1 MSEYLTGQCADTIG
15 YSMYTGKSQHGEA
28 ARNAFSLHQLLLIF
42 QLRDPSLVYKR
53 LTGYQL
59 RSIMLSFHHR
69 FCQHSASS
77 SQEEEAIQ
85 IDLSPSLAVHL
96 IQQQSDH
103 PDTLPL
109 NLFGSSV

>member
-53 LTGYQL
+53 LTGYNSEVLCCHFTIAFVSTLQVPRRRKKL
-59 RSIMLSFHHR
+59 YKLTCRPRLQ
-69 FCQHSASS
+69 CTSS
-77 SQEEEAIQ
+77 S
-85 IDLSPSLAVHL
+85 SSLITPIHF
-96 IQQQSDH
+96 
-103 PDTLPL
+103 P
-109 NLFGSSV
+109 